1 MRKKRLVFF
10 AVFFL
15 AALALSAQAAMQYKL
30 ETSTSYSYTGFEF
43 ERGGAFT
50 LNLRMTSDTSIDMRS
65 LEFCVGDYADENPI
79 GYDKGIFDTCTL
91 GSIHAGVNGWP
102 TNNYTPNPSIDTK
115 TGNNSYIRFGK
126 SQALGVAG
134 VTVNSTGII
143 VYSLNYHVT
152 QGGGSTTS
160 TIRMDDNTASG
171 GMNGGNYYSGAYID
185 FVPTVENKLFTIT
198 AGAAPTGFGG
208 VTGVANPN
216 IGNTLNLTWTAL
228 PNDRTNDLTP
238 PIYYNVYCDTTP
250 GFVPAA
256 GNRVASNVAI
266 GSNTHGPN
274 SGIPGVGAI
283 PAAGAQKLIDGTTYY
298 YKVRAHDSCTPTYN
312 EETNVVELSGTPH
325 DTTPPSP
332 ITGLGAVSGDTTLN
346 VSWTNPTAPDFDK
359 VIVIRS
365 TGVANTWTPPANG
378 TAHGLTVGD
387 TAGNGTVLYIGN
399 GTSLPQT
406 GLVNGTRY
414 YYLVVGYDVDNAEQD
429 GYNYSTL
436 VESWFAPGIP
446 PSPPNPF
453 TALPGDERIYLSW
466 TNPNESYFTGTMI
479 RVSTTDYPS
488 SITDGELVTDEAG
501 FPGSS
506 EGYVHYG
513 LINGVKYYYSA
524 FAHNEVPNYSVRAT
538 AWATPELDV
547 IPPASVRWFYSLS
560 PASEVVLTWIN
571 PTDLD
576 FYGTIVIRKKGGYP
590 TYLPATG
597 EALVPGQEVS
607 PGEFVIYNAS
617 TESYVDPSVV
627 LGDIWYYKAYSYDW
641 PRRNYAY
648 PDLTAIRV
656 GATSGGGGT
665 TDDTNL
671 GDGGTGEGSVNFIDE
686 AGVGVTYC
694 SLGSGLFVMV
704 VSAAD
709 NLNPAAI
716 ESITVTVK
724 NASNSDEEDL
734 VLQETSDNSGVFRN
748 TASMEVR
755 YASTLAGSVRNN
767 YVEARA
773 DDVVRAYYKGRY
785 GGVRIIPMAV
795 DNRPAGEYSVAYPD
809 IANPNNYVIRYKLI
823 ADTDV
828 MLIIFNLKG
837 EMIWRKAYNS
847 GDNGG
852 RASRENMVY
861 WNLIDDFKRS
871 VDNGVYIFKVVQRS
885 DNKILVG
892 GKVLVLR

>member
-1 MRKKRLVFF
+1 MKTRILTT
-10 AVFFL
+10 L
-15 AALALSAQAAMQYKL
+15 AGIVLMSTMAQAQYYHSIN
-30 ETSTSYSYTGFEF
+30 TPYNSYEQGSSFTATIGVANDGAASNVVVIDASMGHESPDRQGFDPTKFDSATTGGTGYSWDLFPY
-43 ERGGAFT
+43 GGGNVAT
-50 LNLRMTSDTSIDMRS
+50 VVLAKGVVKYSASWMPPGALN
-65 LEFCVGDYADENPI
+65 A
-79 GYDKGIFDTCTL
+79 KGISNVNATPKTVYTLTLHVNQAAATGATTLAFDP
-91 GSIHAGVNGWP
+91 V
-102 TNNYTPNPSIDTK
+102 
-115 TGNNSYIRFGK
+115 
-126 SQALGVAG
+126 V
-134 VTVNSTGII
+134 
-143 VYSLNYHVT
+143 
-152 QGGGSTTS
+152 GGGGVDTGSYWLNS
-160 TIRMDDNTASG
+160 SAAAAY
-171 GMNGGNYYSGAYID
+171 NGTLTLQNKAL
-185 FVPTVENKLFTIT
+185 TVV

-694 SLGSGLFVMV
+694 SLGSGLYVMV

-724 NASNSDEEDL
+724 NASNTDEEDL
-734 VLQETSDNSGVFRN
+734 VLQETSANSGVFRN

-755 YASTLAGSVRNN
+755 YSGAVAGSVRNN